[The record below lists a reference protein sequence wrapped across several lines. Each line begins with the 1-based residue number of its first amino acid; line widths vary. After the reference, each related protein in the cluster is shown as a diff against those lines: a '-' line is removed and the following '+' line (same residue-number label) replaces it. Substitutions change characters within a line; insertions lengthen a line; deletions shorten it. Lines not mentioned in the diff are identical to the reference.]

1 MLLSPGDTPGE
12 PLTLDPREGLK
23 QFGAEGQPVPSQL
36 EDLPSRVHLEA
47 RRRAQV
53 QHKHLLHSGPDVLYT
68 T

>member
-1 MLLSPGDTPGE
+1 MLLSPRDTPGG

-36 EDLPSRVHLEA
+36 EDLPSRVRLEA
-47 RRRAQV
+47 RRRVQV
-53 QHKHLLHSGPDVLYT
+53 QLEHLHSGPDVLYT